1 MTYLVDVNVLSEPT
15 RPAPDAKVLSWLS
28 ANEGDFVVDVI
39 ILGELHIGILTLPP
53 GRKRT
58 QLERWFA
65 DVLETI
71 DCLPWDAAVSR
82 CWAELVVEARRKGRS
97 LPLLDGMIA
106 ATALAHGLTVA
117 TRNIQDFQQTGAKV
131 FNPFA

>member
-15 RPAPDAKVLSWLS
+15 RPAPDAKVVSWLS
-28 ANEGDFVVDVI
+28 ANEGDFVVDSI
-39 ILGELHIGILTLPP
+39 ILGELRIGILTLPP

-65 DVLETI
+65 AVVETI

-82 CWAELVVEARRKGRS
+82 RWAELVVESRR
-97 LPLLDGMIA
+97 
-106 ATALAHGLTVA
+106 
-117 TRNIQDFQQTGAKV
+117 
-131 FNPFA
+131 

>member
-15 RPAPDAKVLSWLS
+15 RPAPDAKVVGWLS
-28 ANEGDFVVDVI
+28 ANEGDFVVDAIV
-39 ILGELHIGILTLPP
+39 LGELRIGILALPP

-58 QLERWFA
+58 QIERWFA
-65 DVLETI
+65 EVVETI
-71 DCLPWDAAVSR
+71 DCLPWDAAVSHR
-82 CWAELVVEARRKGRS
+82 WAELVVESRRKGRL

-131 FNPFA
+131 FDPFA

>member
-15 RPAPDAKVLSWLS
+15 RPAPDFKVVGWLS
-28 ANEGDFVVDVI
+28 AHEGDFVVDSI
-39 ILGELHIGILTLPP
+39 ILGELRIGILTLTP

-65 DVLETI
+65 DVVETI
-71 DCLPWDAAVSR
+71 DCLPWDAAVSH
-82 CWAELVVEARRKGRS
+82 CWAELVVEARRKGHK

-117 TRNIQDFQQTGAKV
+117 TRNIRDFQQAGAKV
-131 FNPFA
+131 FDPFA

>member
-15 RPAPDAKVLSWLS
+15 KPAPDAKVVSWLT
-28 ANEGDFVVDVI
+28 ANESDIVVDSI
-39 ILGELHIGILTLPP
+39 ILGELRIGILTLAP
-53 GRKRT
+53 GRNRT

-65 DVLETI
+65 EVVDTI
-71 DCLPWDAAVSR
+71 DCLPWDASVSR
-82 CWAELVVEARRKGRS
+82 RWAELVVESRRKGRL

-117 TRNIQDFQQTGAKV
+117 TRNTQDFQQTGAKV
-131 FNPFA
+131 FDPFA